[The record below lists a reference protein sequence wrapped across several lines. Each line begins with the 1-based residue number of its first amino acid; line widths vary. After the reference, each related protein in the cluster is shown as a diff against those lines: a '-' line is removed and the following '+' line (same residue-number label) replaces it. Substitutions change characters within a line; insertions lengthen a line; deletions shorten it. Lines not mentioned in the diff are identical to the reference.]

1 MGVLPDNK
9 VRVKEP
15 TVRHHYWETND
26 FSHYNKDTNKSSCSQ
41 SNQSLE
47 FSFCVGMSARV

>member
-1 MGVLPDNK
+1 MGALPDNK

-26 FSHYNKDTNKSSCSQ
+26 FSHYNKGTNKSSCSQ